1 MKPKRKSAFLS
12 PEKDV
17 NLKANKERDVSQKRR
32 NEFLDPKN
40 QEKKDIDYLRQTLR
54 GNENLYENE
63 EMLDF
68 AEKADN
74 LIEEQEEVIAAHTL

>member
-1 MKPKRKSAFLS
+1 MCL
-12 PEKDV
+12 
-17 NLKANKERDVSQKRR
+17 R
-32 NEFLDPKN
+32 NVETSSLILNN

-54 GNENLYENE
+54 GHENLYENE